1 MRQQGE
7 WVKPK
12 PGRGGATWARLLRV
26 RRNCRGD
33 SAGAGVFA
41 VDRQHPLGY
50 AHPKGSLAV
59 ESSCARSRLPAAL
72 AGAIFGS
79 LAFCIAPNAM
89 NETRTLV
96 EYCHTI
102 SQKPLPPEVAAYARV
117 LLMDYLGVAAASAML
132 EEPSRIARDIA
143 AQMGGTAEASA
154 FGADHKLPA
163 PLAAFVNGVTEHG
176 IEMDDTHAGGSS
188 HPGVV
193 VWSAGLAVGERQN
206 STGAKLLSA
215 AAAGYEIACRVA
227 LAASPPAVYG
237 RGFHPTSVAGVFGAA
252 ITAAC
257 LMDLLPDQTL
267 NAVGIAG
274 SFASGNM
281 EYLTQGT
288 FTKRIQPGQAAHAG
302 ILAALLA
309 QRGYTGPSTILEGEA
324 GILHAYSGA
333 AHAERLVAHLGETW
347 ELMQTGIKPFGCC
360 RYMQSPMEAAL
371 RAVHGQTW
379 YPRDIV
385 AIRTGLVSAGWSLVA
400 EPLEQKCA
408 PKTRVDAQFS
418 LPFGIA
424 TALVNGRG
432 TVNEFREAQIADP
445 AILDLARRVTIHH
458 DDELDRAYPAR
469 WPAWCE
475 IELRDGRKLRAD
487 VNTSKGDPEN
497 PVTPAEAREKFDIL
511 ATIYWTKDQARRVAE
526 AANRV
531 DRFQVRRLM
540 SLVNGGRRT
549 R

>member
-1 MRQQGE
+1 
-7 WVKPK
+7 
-12 PGRGGATWARLLRV
+12 
-26 RRNCRGD
+26 
-33 SAGAGVFA
+33 
-41 VDRQHPLGY
+41 
-50 AHPKGSLAV
+50 
-59 ESSCARSRLPAAL
+59 
-72 AGAIFGS
+72 
-79 LAFCIAPNAM
+79 M

-96 EYCHTI
+96 EYCHALG
-102 SQKPLPPEVAAYARV
+102 QEPLPPDIAGHARL
-117 LLMDYLGVAAASAML
+117 LLMDYLGVAAASAVL

-143 AQMGGTAEASA
+143 TQLGGTPEASA
-154 FGADHKLPA
+154 FGLDRRLPA

-193 VWSAGLAVGERQN
+193 VWSVGLAVGERQN

-227 LAASPPAVYG
+227 FAASPPGLYA

-252 ITAAC
+252 VTAAC
-257 LMDLLPDQTL
+257 LLDMSLDQTL

-281 EYLTQGT
+281 EYLAQGT
-288 FTKRIQPGQAAHAG
+288 FTKRIQPGHAAHAG
-302 ILAALLA
+302 ILSALLA
-309 QRGYTGPSTILEGEA
+309 QHGYTGPSTILEGEA
-324 GILHAYSGA
+324 GTLHAYSDSSTA
-333 AHAERLVAHLGETW
+333 DHLVAHLGVTW
-347 ELMQTGIKPFGCC
+347 ELMQTGMKPFGCC

-371 RAVHGQTW
+371 RAVSGHTW
-379 YPRDIV
+379 DVHDIV

-400 EPLEQKCA
+400 DPIEQKYA

-432 TVNEFREAQIADP
+432 TVNEFRETQIMHP
-445 AILDLARRVTIHH
+445 TILDLARRVTIHH

-475 IELRDGRKLRAD
+475 IEFRDGRTLRAD

-497 PVTPAEAREKFDIL
+497 PVTPAEAREKFDAL
-511 ATIYWTKDQARRVAE
+511 ATIYWTKDQARHVAE
-526 AANRV
+526 AAKHV
-531 DRFQVRRLM
+531 DRFQVQRLM
-540 SLVNGGRRT
+540 SLVTGGRRA

>member
-1 MRQQGE
+1 MLE
-7 WVKPK
+7 
-12 PGRGGATWARLLRV
+12 
-26 RRNCRGD
+26 
-33 SAGAGVFA
+33 SAAPEEKRFACFA
-41 VDRQHPLGY
+41 VFVVH
-50 AHPKGSLAV
+50 
-59 ESSCARSRLPAAL
+59 
-72 AGAIFGS
+72 I
-79 LAFCIAPNAM
+79 AM
-89 NETRTLV
+89 NETRALV
-96 EYCHTI
+96 EHCHAI
-102 SQKPLPPEVAAYARV
+102 GQEPLSPDMAAYARL

-132 EEPSRIARDIA
+132 EEPSRIARDVA
-143 AQMGGTAEASA
+143 AQLGGEPEASA
-154 FGADHKLPA
+154 FGLDRKLPA

-193 VWSAGLAVGERQN
+193 VWSVGLAVGERQN
-206 STGAKLLSA
+206 STGARLLSA
-215 AAAGYEIACRVA
+215 AAAGYEMACRVA
-227 LAASPPAVYG
+227 LAASPAGVYA

-252 ITAAC
+252 MTAGC
-257 LMDLLPDQTL
+257 LLDLSPEHAL

-281 EYLTQGT
+281 EYLAQGT

-302 ILAALLA
+302 ILSALLA

-324 GILHAYSGA
+324 GILRAYSGSSS
-333 AHAERLVAHLGETW
+333 AEHLVAHLGETR
-347 ELMQTGIKPFGCC
+347 EMMQTGMKFFGCC

-371 RAVHGQTW
+371 LAVRGQTW
-379 YPRDIV
+379 DIQDIV
-385 AIRTGLVSAGWSLVA
+385 AIRAGLVSAGWSLVA
-400 EPLEQKCA
+400 DPIEQKYV

-432 TVNEFREAQIADP
+432 TVNEFRETQILSP
-445 AILDLARRVTIHH
+445 TILDLARRVTIHH

-475 IELRDGRKLRAD
+475 IELRDGRRLRAD
-487 VNTSKGDPEN
+487 VSTSKGDPEN
-497 PVTPAEAREKFDIL
+497 PVTPAEAREKFDAL
-511 ATIYWTKDQARRVAE
+511 AMMYWTKDQARRVAD
-526 AANRV
+526 AVKQV

>member
-1 MRQQGE
+1 
-7 WVKPK
+7 
-12 PGRGGATWARLLRV
+12 
-26 RRNCRGD
+26 
-33 SAGAGVFA
+33 
-41 VDRQHPLGY
+41 
-50 AHPKGSLAV
+50 
-59 ESSCARSRLPAAL
+59 
-72 AGAIFGS
+72 
-79 LAFCIAPNAM
+79 M
-89 NETRTLV
+89 NETRTLI
-96 EYCHTI
+96 EYCRA
-102 SQKPLPPEVAAYARV
+102 SGQKPLPPDIAAYARL
-117 LLMDYLGVAAASAML
+117 LLMDYIGVAAASAVL
-132 EEPSRIARDIA
+132 EEPSRIARDLA
-143 AQMGGTAEASA
+143 AQMGGTPEASA
-154 FGADHKLPA
+154 FGLDRKLPA
-163 PLAAFVNGVTEHG
+163 PLAAFVNAVTEHG

-193 VWSAGLAVGERQN
+193 VWSVGLAVGEREN
-206 STGAKLLSA
+206 STGARLLSA
-215 AAAGYEIACRVA
+215 AAAGYEVACRVA
-227 LAASPPAVYG
+227 LAASPQAVYA

-257 LMDLLPDQTL
+257 LMDLSPDQTL

-281 EYLTQGT
+281 EYLAQGT
-288 FTKRIQPGQAAHAG
+288 FTKRIQPGQAAQAG
-302 ILAALLA
+302 VLAALLA

-333 AHAERLVAHLGETW
+333 SQAGRLVARLGETW

-379 YPRDIV
+379 NPGDILV
-385 AIRTGLVSAGWSLVA
+385 IRTGLVSAGWSLVA

-424 TALVNGRG
+424 TALMNGRG
-432 TVNEFREAQIADP
+432 TVNEFREEQIADP
-445 AILDLARRVTIHH
+445 TILELARRVTIHH
-458 DDELDRAYPAR
+458 DDQLDRAYPAR

-475 IELRDGRKLRAD
+475 IEFRDGRTLRAD

-497 PVTPAEAREKFDIL
+497 PVTPAEAREKFDTL

-526 AANRV
+526 AVKQV
-531 DRFQVRRLM
+531 DRFQVGRLM
-540 SLVNGGRRT
+540 SLVNSGSRIR
-549 R
+549 